1 MTHETRPIH
10 LFRPTRGKTRLFH
23 YKDILE
29 AKNFKPFADT
39 FFCILTYNPEARRMA
54 DTHGEI
60 RLGASHQAEL
70 PACHATAA
78 EQSCGDSEA
87 LLWDCTAIA
96 DTNLFAY
103 LQAARSVAAFAGMC
117 ERGSQ
122 EDMLEAVQSDA
133 TTIQALSVLNDASY
147 NTSRAIR
154 QLVKRQTPK
163 GLCRV
168 DQKWCDEDQVSFSG
182 DFEGSLQG

>member
-1 MTHETRPIH
+1 
-10 LFRPTRGKTRLFH
+10 
-23 YKDILE
+23 
-29 AKNFKPFADT
+29 
-39 FFCILTYNPEARRMA
+39 
-54 DTHGEI
+54 
-60 RLGASHQAEL
+60 
-70 PACHATAA
+70 
-78 EQSCGDSEA
+78 
-87 LLWDCTAIA
+87 
-96 DTNLFAY
+96 
-103 LQAARSVAAFAGMC
+103 MC

-154 QLVKRQTPK
+154 QLVKRETPK